1 MKETGRRYLAGIIAL
16 AAAASCM
23 TAAGAPSV
31 SASTETADYYEGTEE
46 YGGTDHCTESPET
59 TTTAED
65 VSFQEGNVPFDW
77 YDEWEDY
84 RVEDNVRYACAAEKN
99 GPVPRLVVR
108 ECMGS
113 EKTVE
118 IPEHTGTDLL
128 YNPYSTVIGVEY
140 DGTTVKA
147 GEGTRQRH
155 LILPDSVSWASF
167 YDFSADD
174 TPDDPANYYDLFTV
188 LTFNNPNCEIRIPKI
203 GQIKALLAQDG
214 LTLTIRGFAGS
225 TAEAYAK
232 KNGLPFENLRMTA
245 GDLTYEERGGCAIV
259 NGWHGESTSL
269 TIPAEIDGMPVT
281 GIGKGAFY
289 QSELKSITLP
299 DSLKEIGEDA
309 FRGCTKLT
317 SVILPDSI
325 GIIGECAFMHCYHLN
340 SVRLPESVKRIEGWA
355 FYDCTDLTDITIPD
369 GCEEIGQS
377 AFSSCSLNSVILP
390 DSVTAIG
397 EGAFS
402 DCGWMLNEVHL
413 SACLTEIPESAFSGI
428 GTLDSVE
435 IPAGVKK
442 IGYDA
447 FETLN
452 KLVVLSPDCE
462 FDEEFMDA
470 NSSPFIYGFSGSTA
484 EAYAEAH
491 QMVFTALDSSETIRP
506 DYEKNLV
513 FRLTDNRAYVTGLSD
528 ETPHLI
534 IPDEYKGCPVVGIDA
549 NAFAEHEELLTVEIP
564 DTVREIGRMAF
575 AGCGLYTVTLPGGL
589 TELADGVFSA
599 CGRLQSV
606 VLPETLTR
614 IGINAFADSFLK
626 HIDLPESLTEIGDG
640 AFSGTH
646 FTEFTVPDSVKKLGN
661 SMFAYCYWLKSV
673 TLPAGITRIGSYM
686 FRSCDALTEFV
697 VPNTVTE
704 IGEGAFFCSGLK
716 SVTLPESLTVIPP
729 YAFDSCTDLT
739 QITIPEHVTTIS
751 KYAFHDCHA
760 LQRADLPDGLQI
772 IGSLAFYNTALREVT
787 LPVSVQEAGYGAFAA
802 IPNAVKLTVLNPNCT
817 MMECLSEGFGECNQ
831 ASCILGCQNSTA
843 HAYANW
849 LGIRFF
855 DLDGKE
861 IKEAS
866 TQEYQTS
873 YGDEEAW
880 NHTGIAGTESWC
892 YETTTTAE
900 YSGPTGDT
908 VYETTGMEKN
918 ETTTTPDSAIAAE
931 TMNDQIA
938 SDEVLCSWAVSDYQS
953 KTGAAGIRA
962 EITSVHDGKYIITLT
977 DQSGR
982 SVEEYSI
989 DPSTGIGVNTADEA
1003 VNLPQTGNNKLTGLL
1018 TVIAGFLLTVCGWHT
1033 FTASGILRRK
1043 KDEQTK

>member
-65 VSFQEGNVPFDW
+65 VSFLEDNAPVDW

-309 FRGCTKLT
+309 FRACEELT
-317 SVILPDSI
+317 AVSIPD
-325 GIIGECAFMHCYHLN
+325 GVAVIGESAFRYCYELKD
-340 SVRLPESVKRIEGWA
+340 VRLPNNLKRIEGWG
-355 FYDCTDLTDITIPD
+355 FYDCHALTEIVIPE
-369 GCEEIGQS
+369 GCEEIGKF
-377 AFSSCSLNSVILP
+377 AFSCCDLDAVRLP
-390 DSVTAIG
+390 DSVTVLG
-397 EGAFS
+397 EGAFAH
-402 DCGWMLNEVHL
+402 CGYMLSEIKL
-413 SACLTEIPESAFSGI
+413 SAGLTAIPDSAFREF

-442 IGYDA
+442 IGCDA
-447 FETLN
+447 FEMLN
-452 KLVVLSPDCE
+452 NLVVLSPDCE
-462 FDEEFMDA
+462 FHEEFMDQY
-470 NSSPFIYGFSGSTA
+470 SSPTISGFRDSTA
-484 EAYAEAH
+484 QAFAEAH
-491 QMVFTALDSSETIRP
+491 QMIFTALDDGETIRP
-506 DYEKNLV
+506 DYEKNLT
-513 FRLTDNRAYVTGLSD
+513 FRVENGKAYVTGLSD
-528 ETPHLI
+528 DTPHLI
-534 IPDEYKGCPVVGIDA
+534 IPAEYEGCPVVGIDA
-549 NAFAEHEELLTVEIP
+549 NAFAEHTELRTVDIP
-564 DTVREIGRMAF
+564 DTVTEIGSRAF
-575 AGCGLYTVTLPGGL
+575 AECGLDSVKLPANL
-589 TELADGVFSA
+589 NVLEDSVFSA
-599 CGRLQSV
+599 CCNLRTA
-606 VLPETLTR
+606 VLPDHLTR
-614 IGINAFADSFLK
+614 IGKEALADTCLK
-626 HIDLPESLTEIGDG
+626 SIVLPDSLTEIGDG
-640 AFSGTH
+640 ALSGTKL
-646 FTEFTVPDSVKKLGN
+646 TEITVPDSVKTLGN
-661 SMFAYCYWLKSV
+661 SMFAYCYWLTSV
-673 TLPAGITRIGSYM
+673 KLPDGITKIGSNM
-686 FRSCDALTEFV
+686 FRDCDAMKEYT
-697 VPNTVTE
+697 VPAAVTE
-704 IGEGAFFCSGLK
+704 IGESAFYYSGLE
-716 SVTLPESLTVIPP
+716 SVTLPESLNVP
-729 YAFDSCTDLT
+729 
-739 QITIPEHVTTIS
+739 IS
-751 KYAFHDCHA
+751 KRSRFRRM
-760 LQRADLPDGLQI
+760 LR
-772 IGSLAFYNTALREVT
+772 GSA
-787 LPVSVQEAGYGAFAA
+787 
-802 IPNAVKLTVLNPNCT
+802 KK
-817 MMECLSEGFGECNQ
+817 
-831 ASCILGCQNSTA
+831 
-843 HAYANW
+843 H
-849 LGIRFF
+849 
-855 DLDGKE
+855 
-861 IKEAS
+861 
-866 TQEYQTS
+866 
-873 YGDEEAW
+873 
-880 NHTGIAGTESWC
+880 
-892 YETTTTAE
+892 
-900 YSGPTGDT
+900 
-908 VYETTGMEKN
+908 
-918 ETTTTPDSAIAAE
+918 SA
-931 TMNDQIA
+931 
-938 SDEVLCSWAVSDYQS
+938 
-953 KTGAAGIRA
+953 
-962 EITSVHDGKYIITLT
+962 
-977 DQSGR
+977 
-982 SVEEYSI
+982 
-989 DPSTGIGVNTADEA
+989 
-1003 VNLPQTGNNKLTGLL
+1003 
-1018 TVIAGFLLTVCGWHT
+1018 
-1033 FTASGILRRK
+1033 TASRWNVQLCRTG
-1043 KDEQTK
+1043 